1 MGRLQDHEGHQRE
14 GESMTRDEIKQALR
28 CCIVKDP
35 DDNKRCP
42 ECPLRDPAIYCV
54 NRLLIDIQ
62 TMLDADAPRLLTDA
76 DFQTDRADA
85 GGAIPCWK
93 ESKSPTRRSG
103 WAVIVY
109 GKWLADK
116 ATARYWTG
124 KPTKTQMEA
133 IPWT

>member
-1 MGRLQDHEGHQRE
+1 
-14 GESMTRDEIKQALR
+14 MTREEMKQALR
-28 CCIVKDP
+28 CCIVKNP
-35 DDNKRCP
+35 DDRRRCP
-42 ECPLRDPAIYCV
+42 ECPLRDPTTYCV
-54 NRLLIDIQ
+54 NRLHAEILA
-62 TMLDADAPRLLTDA
+62 MMEAEEPRLLTEA
-76 DFQTDRADA
+76 DFQTDMADA

-124 KPTKTQMEA
+124 KPTDTQRKA
-133 IPWT
+133 TPWQ

>member
-1 MGRLQDHEGHQRE
+1 MMERGVILGRLD
-14 GESMTRDEIKQALR
+14 ALR
-28 CCIVKDP
+28 FILNLNGNKDYVEAL
-35 DDNKRCP
+35 DDAR
-42 ECPLRDPAIYCV
+42 A
-54 NRLLIDIQ
+54 LLKQ
-62 TMLDADAPRLLTDA
+62 EAPRLLIEA
-76 DFQTDRADA
+76 DFHTENADA

-124 KPTKTQMEA
+124 KPTDTQREA
-133 IPWT
+133 TPWT

>member
-1 MGRLQDHEGHQRE
+1 MMEREKMLGRLD
-14 GESMTRDEIKQALR
+14 ALR
-28 CCIVKDP
+28 FILNLDGEKEYVEAL
-35 DDNKRCP
+35 DDARALLEEDTP
-42 ECPLRDPAIYCV
+42 
-54 NRLLIDIQ
+54 RLLIE
-62 TMLDADAPRLLTDA
+62 A
-76 DFQTDRADA
+76 DFHTDKADA

-124 KPTKTQMEA
+124 KPTEA
-133 IPWT
+133 QRKAKPWT